1 LPRLGGVLGECVAN
15 ELTSWVKERG
25 QNPSSPDISAVMQ
38 PIAHSLTQP
47 QIKAVAAYLSYLE

>member
-1 LPRLGGVLGECVAN
+1 
-15 ELTSWVKERG
+15 
-25 QNPSSPDISAVMQ
+25 VMQ

>member
-1 LPRLGGVLGECVAN
+1 
-15 ELTSWVKERG
+15 
-25 QNPSSPDISAVMQ
+25 MQ